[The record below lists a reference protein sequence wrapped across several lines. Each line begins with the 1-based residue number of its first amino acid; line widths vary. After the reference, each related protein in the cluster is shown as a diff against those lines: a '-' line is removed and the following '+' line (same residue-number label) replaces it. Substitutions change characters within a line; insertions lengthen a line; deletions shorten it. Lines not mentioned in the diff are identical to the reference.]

1 MSFSVADAI
10 FWIAVALCSVA
21 QLAILHSV
29 VVSPARVPDAAP
41 TSPARRAAEIAWAV
55 LPGAALAV
63 VLVYTW
69 HAMHPAIAM
78 IPGAAAIPGAIP

>member
-10 FWIAVALCSVA
+10 FWIAVAVCSVA

-29 VVSPARVPDAAP
+29 IVSPARVPDAPPA
-41 TSPARRAAEIAWAV
+41 SSARRFAEVAWAV
-55 LPGAALAV
+55 LPGVALGV

-69 HAMHPAIAM
+69 HAIHPAISINA
-78 IPGAAAIPGAIP
+78 GAPAIPGAIQ